1 MSRLPLVSS
10 ERLVRA
16 LRRAGFADAPLRGKG
31 SHRALF
37 RVDEKGRTRLAII
50 PRAKTLPRGTL
61 NAILKQAGMSPEE
74 LRRLLK

>member
-1 MSRLPLVSS
+1 MSRLPLISS
-10 ERLVRA
+10 DRFIRA
-16 LRRAGFADAPLRGKG
+16 LRRAGFADAPERGKG

-37 RVDEKGRTRLAII
+37 KQDQSGRKRLVIV

-61 NAILKQAGMSPEE
+61 NAMLKQAGISPED